1 MPPLLIVR
9 LSPINAK
16 CYLDAVYSST
26 FLSFFFFFLYEKKK
40 NLHASVWYVAL
51 TNQIAALGYVSR
63 TNQIAALGYV
73 SCTNHIMAFDYLAPI
88 PTIGSCF
95 LVNDVMD
102 NGSVHK
108 E

>member
-1 MPPLLIVR
+1 MRSRCCLFVNIF
-9 LSPINAK
+9 K
-16 CYLDAVYSST
+16 
-26 FLSFFFFFLYEKKK
+26 FFFFLYEKKK
-40 NLHASVWYVAL
+40 NLHVSVWYVAR

-73 SCTNHIMAFDYLAPI
+73 SCTNHIMAFEYLALI
-88 PTIGSCF
+88 TAIGYCVI
-95 LVNDVMD
+95 VNYVMD